1 MTKQQ
6 LAAHTAPAVS
16 PSLSLRQAVRPL
28 IFAHALLGR
37 EQGLSAELAEECG
50 KLKQLTR
57 QALEAA
63 ALVHLLAPDKAERTD
78 AQSSRRSQFID
89 AYAKAGMTW
98 AEVTGTAIALADA
111 LLDADRPDDAR
122 RLAAFLEAA
131 DEPAIAQDLRARA
144 EATVKRSLEIR
155 LGRIHARMT
164 EPEIADAIGALRESR
179 DKTAASFYMH
189 KLAQSIRQ
197 LLDVSREEQYVHDFG
212 SYPTKITWCVTP
224 GSTVSRSGYICAY
237 GNASRPSYVR
247 IPFAALVSKLLVS
260 AGSEAAGSM
269 AVASVIPLPEPLLAE
284 LQVEQPSI
292 DNIFARL
299 DTLARIFRQIQTE
312 KARPRAL
319 SE

>member
-1 MTKQQ
+1 M
-6 LAAHTAPAVS
+6 
-16 PSLSLRQAVRPL
+16 
-28 IFAHALLGR
+28 
-37 EQGLSAELAEECG
+37 
-50 KLKQLTR
+50 
-57 QALEAA
+57 
-63 ALVHLLAPDKAERTD
+63 HLLAPDKAERTD

-89 AYAKAGMTW
+89 AYAKAGMTG

-144 EATVKRSLEIR
+144 EATVGRFLFEIR

-212 SYPTKITWCVTP
+212 SYPTKITWCARKHSIEKRVYMRLWKRIT
-224 GSTVSRSGYICAY
+224 SIVRQDSIC
-237 GNASRPSYVR
+237 S
-247 IPFAALVSKLLVS
+247 
-260 AGSEAAGSM
+260 
-269 AVASVIPLPEPLLAE
+269 
-284 LQVEQPSI
+284 
-292 DNIFARL
+292 ARL
-299 DTLARIFRQIQTE
+299 QIVG
-312 KARPRAL
+312 
-319 SE
+319 